1 MKLLCE
7 KKFWCVIG
15 IFFYVSYVFRIN
27 EEYCYENVFAGVKF
41 MGMTIL
47 CRNLAV
53 IRSCAFLFVYGHGKI
68 HKRVGVLY
76 VTRHRKRSRDCGK
89 YY

>member
-27 EEYCYENVFAGVKF
+27 EEYCYENVFAE
-41 MGMTIL
+41 
-47 CRNLAV
+47 
-53 IRSCAFLFVYGHGKI
+53 
-68 HKRVGVLY
+68 
-76 VTRHRKRSRDCGK
+76 
-89 YY
+89 